1 MSNPGDCIVN
11 YRHLAAWTR
20 NLLARWSCYSQQAS
34 HLSLEIFVHDHGEL
48 KGSKFS
54 SLLDSEASPPFFN
67 LLRLNYCKM
76 RFFSSTLSLLAAV
89 ASATILQ
96 NGQVRDVVFP
106 DTTIASVASDH
117 SWRIYGPSASEISYK
132 GRWDSK
138 HISCKYSST
147 NYDCQLLIRI
157 RSPGWS

>member
-1 MSNPGDCIVN
+1 
-11 YRHLAAWTR
+11 
-20 NLLARWSCYSQQAS
+20 
-34 HLSLEIFVHDHGEL
+34 
-48 KGSKFS
+48 
-54 SLLDSEASPPFFN
+54 
-67 LLRLNYCKM
+67 M

-96 NGQVRDVVFP
+96 NGQMRDVVFP

-138 HISCKYSST
+138 HISCGREHSNISLDTAYRRLT
-147 NYDCQLLIRI
+147 RN
-157 RSPGWS
+157 